1 MSWLMTYLT
10 VALIVAAAAFV
21 GAQLVID
28 QRIPAPERPG
38 VVALVTGA
46 VWPVLIAGGLQLA
59 ALMVFRRWLTGSG
72 RTAVRERP
80 ASLASGY
87 AER

>member
-1 MSWLMTYLT
+1 MSWLMTYLI

-21 GAQLVID
+21 GAQLIE

-59 ALMVFRRWLTGSG
+59 AVMVFRRWLTGSG
-72 RTAVRERP
+72 RTAVRER
-80 ASLASGY
+80 LASVAIGH
-87 AER
+87 ADP